1 MDRPLAQMQTGSV
14 DGPPPVTCSTQV
26 LHLIVHLEPRMSTTT
41 IRIDEELKSRVAMA
55 AQRAGKTP
63 HAFIVE
69 AIARTVEQVEWD
81 EAFERLADDR
91 WALLMANERTVA
103 WSDTKA
109 WLEARARGEPSRR
122 PSARKLK
129 R

>member
-1 MDRPLAQMQTGSV
+1 
-14 DGPPPVTCSTQV
+14 
-26 LHLIVHLEPRMSTTT
+26 LIDHLEPSMSTTT
-41 IRIDEELKSRVAMA
+41 IRIDEELKARVAMA
-55 AQRAGKTP
+55 AQRAGKTA

-91 WALLMANERTVA
+91 WTSLMTNERSVA

-109 WLEARARGEPSRR
+109 WLEARARGVQSPR